1 MIPIK
6 VHHDISETYGK
17 RNALRIAL
25 DSQNLRAAADSNI
38 DALKSALK
46 EHGATDAQI
55 ETARAKVHK
64 LNSDVGLY

>member
-1 MIPIK
+1 MLL
-6 VHHDISETYGK
+6 H
-17 RNALRIAL
+17 ALRIAL

-55 ETARAKVHK
+55 EAARAKVHK
-64 LNSDVGLY
+64 LNLDVGLY